1 MLRPAQLKA
10 DFKLLSF
17 SKGGKPLT
25 IKDLAKKTGYGV
37 ATVSR
42 VLNNHPNVSEK
53 ARKAILKAVEESGFE
68 LNDNAKQLKQQRSN
82 SLLAVVKGTSNEMFG
97 SLVEYIQSEISK
109 TGYPLLV
116 DYIDEDDNEVL
127 RAVRLC
133 REKKPLGIFILG
145 GNIEHF
151 EKDFDKIE
159 VPCVLVSSDASNLD
173 FKNLSSV
180 STDDRLAAKC
190 AMDSLIELGHKRIA
204 IIGGD
209 RNTSDTGR
217 LRFEGCLAS
226 CLEHGIDFDKDK
238 DYLGVRF
245 SYQDGYDATC
255 RLLENK
261 RNFTALFA
269 SADVMAIG
277 AIRALN
283 DNGLRV
289 PEDVSVL
296 GFDGLVLSSFLV
308 PKLSTVEQ
316 SVKKMAV
323 QSVKILLG
331 SVENG
336 ESAKHETVPF
346 VLRLRES
353 TRKI

>member
-1 MLRPAQLKA
+1 M
-10 DFKLLSF
+10 
-17 SKGGKPLT
+17 T

-42 VLNNHPNVSEK
+42 VLNNQPNVSEK
-53 ARKAILKAVEESGFE
+53 ARKAIIKAVEESGFE

-82 SLLAVVKGTSNEMFG
+82 SILVVVKGTSNEMFG
-97 SLVEYIQSEISK
+97 SLVETIQSEVAK
-109 TGYPLLV
+109 TDYPLIV

-133 REKKPLGIFILG
+133 REKKPLGILMLG
-145 GNIEHF
+145 GNMDHF
-151 EKDFDKIE
+151 LSDFDKIE
-159 VPCVLVSSDASNLD
+159 VPCVLVSSDASNLP

-190 AMDSLIELGHKRIA
+190 AMDSLIEMGHRRFA
-204 IIGGD
+204 VVGGD
-209 RNTSDTGR
+209 KDTSDTGR
-217 LRFEGCLAS
+217 LRYEGCLDS

-238 DYLGVRF
+238 DYIGVRF

-255 RLLENK
+255 LLLRNK

-269 SADVMAIG
+269 AADVMAIG
-277 AIRALN
+277 AIRALK

-289 PEDVSVL
+289 PEDISVV
-296 GFDGLVLSSFLV
+296 GFDGLLLSSFLV

-316 SVKKMAV
+316 SVRKMAV
-323 QSVKILLG
+323 RSVEILLDCI
-331 SVENG
+331 ENG
-336 ESAKHETVPF
+336 AVPRHETVPF
-346 VLRLRES
+346 ALRFRES
-353 TRKI
+353 TKDI

>member
-1 MLRPAQLKA
+1 M
-10 DFKLLSF
+10 
-17 SKGGKPLT
+17 T
-25 IKDLAKKTGYGV
+25 IKDLAQKTGYGV
-37 ATVSR
+37 ATISR

-53 ARKAILKAVEESGFE
+53 ARKAIMKAVEESGFE

-82 SLLAVVKGTSNEMFG
+82 SVLVVVKGTSNEMFG
-97 SLVEYIQSEISK
+97 SLVEYIQSEIAK
-109 TGYPLLV
+109 TEYPLLV

-133 REKKPLGIFILG
+133 REKKPLGILILG
-145 GNIEHF
+145 GNMEHF

-159 VPCVLVSSDASNLD
+159 VPCVLVSSDASNLN

-180 STDDRLAAKC
+180 STDDRSAAKC
-190 AMDSLIELGHKRIA
+190 AIDSLIELGHRRFA
-204 IIGGD
+204 FVGGD

-217 LRFEGCLAS
+217 LRYLGCLDS
-226 CLEHGIDFDKDK
+226 CIEHGIDFDKNK
-238 DYLGVRF
+238 DYIGVRF

-255 RLLENK
+255 LLIKNK

-269 SADVMAIG
+269 AADVMAIG
-277 AIRALN
+277 AMRALR

-289 PEDVSVL
+289 PEDVSVI
-296 GFDGLVLSSFLV
+296 GFDGLTLGSFLV

-316 SVKKMAV
+316 SVRKMAV
-323 QSVKILLG
+323 RSVEILLDCI
-331 SVENG
+331 ENG
-336 ESAKHETVPF
+336 GEAKHETIPF
-346 VLRLRES
+346 TVRLKES

>member
-1 MLRPAQLKA
+1 M
-10 DFKLLSF
+10 
-17 SKGGKPLT
+17 T
-25 IKDLAKKTGYGV
+25 IKDLAQKTGYGV

-53 ARKAILKAVEESGFE
+53 ARKAIMKAVEESGFE

-82 SLLAVVKGTSNEMFG
+82 SVLVVVKGTSNEMFG
-97 SLVEYIQSEISK
+97 SLVEYIQSEIAK
-109 TGYPLLV
+109 TEYPLLV

-133 REKKPLGIFILG
+133 REKKPLGILILG
-145 GNIEHF
+145 GNMEHF

-159 VPCVLVSSDASNLD
+159 VPCVLVSSDASNLN

-180 STDDRLAAKC
+180 STDDRSAAKC
-190 AMDSLIELGHKRIA
+190 AMDSLIELGHRRFA
-204 IIGGD
+204 FVGGD

-217 LRFEGCLAS
+217 LRYLGCLDS
-226 CLEHGIDFDKDK
+226 CIEHGIDFDKNK
-238 DYLGVRF
+238 DYIGVRF

-255 RLLENK
+255 LLIKNK

-269 SADVMAIG
+269 AADVMAIG
-277 AIRALN
+277 AMRALR

-289 PEDVSVL
+289 PEDVSVI
-296 GFDGLVLSSFLV
+296 GFDGLTLGSFLV
-308 PKLSTVEQ
+308 PKLSTIEQ
-316 SVKKMAV
+316 SVRKMAV
-323 QSVKILLG
+323 RSVEILLDCI
-331 SVENG
+331 ENG
-336 ESAKHETVPF
+336 GEAKHETIPF
-346 VLRLRES
+346 TVRLKES

>member
-1 MLRPAQLKA
+1 M
-10 DFKLLSF
+10 
-17 SKGGKPLT
+17 T

-42 VLNNHPNVSEK
+42 VLNNQPNVSEK
-53 ARKAILKAVEESGFE
+53 ARKAIIKAVEESGFE

-82 SLLAVVKGTSNEMFG
+82 SILVVVKGTSNEMFG
-97 SLVEYIQSEISK
+97 SLVETIQSEVAK
-109 TGYPLLV
+109 TDYPLIV

-133 REKKPLGIFILG
+133 REKKPLGILMLG
-145 GNIEHF
+145 GNMDHF
-151 EKDFDKIE
+151 LSDFDKIE
-159 VPCVLVSSDASNLD
+159 VPCVLVSSDASNLP

-190 AMDSLIELGHKRIA
+190 AMDSLIEMGHRRFA
-204 IIGGD
+204 VVGGD
-209 RNTSDTGR
+209 KDTSDTGR
-217 LRFEGCLAS
+217 LRYEGCLDS

-238 DYLGVRF
+238 DYIGVRF

-255 RLLENK
+255 LLLRNK

-269 SADVMAIG
+269 AADVMAIG
-277 AIRALN
+277 AIRALK

-289 PEDVSVL
+289 PEDISVV
-296 GFDGLVLSSFLV
+296 GFDGLLLSSFLV

-316 SVKKMAV
+316 SVRKMAMR
-323 QSVKILLG
+323 SVEILLDCI
-331 SVENG
+331 ENG
-336 ESAKHETVPF
+336 AVPRHETVPF
-346 VLRLRES
+346 ALRFRES
-353 TRKI
+353 TKNI